1 MLLPNDFLKRE
12 KALLFPL
19 FFQIFYLS
27 IISVLIISS
36 IEFRILFIF
45 YIQSGGLVALI
56 RSATLCL
63 LAYSFT
69 SRENIFSCLFV
80 NIGEVTVRL
89 TDSQQVVYR
98 IRWCSFKY
106 RLCCYSQIPIRLFF
120 FRRVRR
126 EQANSNCQLLY
137 MSRPSVQ
144 IIFPINLNFH
154 HSNLK
159 LFDWCVGYFGKQIL
173 NH

>member
-1 MLLPNDFLKRE
+1 MQLQQFPYFNAVSEMASSDREKYSSTISSSFMASPFSSSIESCFHLYTPIFQEKVAFCYILILGSNLFQLLYIMLLPNDFLKRE

-63 LAYSFT
+63 QAYSFT

-98 IRWCSFKY
+98 IR
-106 RLCCYSQIPIRLFF
+106 
-120 FRRVRR
+120 
-126 EQANSNCQLLY
+126 
-137 MSRPSVQ
+137 
-144 IIFPINLNFH
+144 
-154 HSNLK
+154 
-159 LFDWCVGYFGKQIL
+159 
-173 NH
+173 